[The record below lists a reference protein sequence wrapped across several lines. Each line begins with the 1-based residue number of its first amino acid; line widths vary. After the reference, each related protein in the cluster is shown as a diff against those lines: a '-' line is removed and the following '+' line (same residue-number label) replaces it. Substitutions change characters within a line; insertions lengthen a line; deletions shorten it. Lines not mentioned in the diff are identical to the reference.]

1 MSPAAILFQLP
12 KMLFRPPPFTP
23 LILLLLFVRIP
34 ISSQYESSASYAP
47 VSSPVYANALRASSS
62 YMCIPYCTP
71 QSSAPF
77 TSPNYPLLNDANLS
91 PSGYGTVTAFGNQP
105 SYGNGGAYVIGNGAY
120 GNQPSYGNGYG
131 AQPVIGNGAYGNQ
144 PSYGNGYGAQ
154 PIGNGAYGNQPSYSN
169 GYGAQPVIGNEAYSN
184 QPTYG
189 SGYGAQPVIGNGA
202 YSNQPSYARGNGY
215 GNEPLLYGKGGA
227 GYGNLAAENGEGIQ
241 QNSGAYIQTDNAFG
255 GRGPFGPAV
264 SNFYNG
270 GNRRNE
276 RRNKDKRTE
285 G

>member
-1 MSPAAILFQLP
+1 
-12 KMLFRPPPFTP
+12 MLFRPPPFTP
-23 LILLLLFVRIP
+23 LILLLLLLFVRVRL
-34 ISSQYESSASYAP
+34 SSQYESSVSYPP
-47 VSSPVYANALRASSS
+47 VSSPVYANALRASS
-62 YMCIPYCTP
+62 YMCTPYCPP

-77 TSPNYPLLNDANLS
+77 TSSNYPLLNDANVS

-105 SYGNGGAYVIGNGAY
+105 PYGNGGAYGNQPLYGNGYGAQPVIGNGVYGNQPSYGNGYGAQPVNGNGVY

-154 PIGNGAYGNQPSYSN
+154 P
-169 GYGAQPVIGNEAYSN
+169 
-184 QPTYG
+184 
-189 SGYGAQPVIGNGA
+189 VIGNGA
-202 YSNQPSYARGNGY
+202 YAGKQY

-227 GYGNLAAENGEGIQ
+227 GYGSLAAENGEGIQ
-241 QNSGAYIQTDNAFG
+241 QNSGAYIQTENAFG